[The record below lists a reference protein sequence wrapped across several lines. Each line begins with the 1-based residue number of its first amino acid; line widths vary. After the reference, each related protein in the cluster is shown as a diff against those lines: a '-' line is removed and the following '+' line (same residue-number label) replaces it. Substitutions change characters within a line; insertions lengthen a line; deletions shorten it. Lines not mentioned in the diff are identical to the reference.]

1 MPVGTP
7 GFVGNRLREAREA
20 RQMTGTILSE
30 LTGVSVASISLY
42 ENGRAA
48 PPPQVLERLADK
60 LNFRTSFFFRKD
72 ESASAAKSRPL
83 FERSKSATTKTAR
96 MRGRHQRTWL
106 RECLQY
112 LAKAIRIPP
121 VEMPESIDDFDWLD
135 CSDGDLENIA
145 TLVRRSWGLG
155 DGPISNVTLL
165 AENHGIVVTK
175 VSMKGKDLDA
185 FSLWDVVDERPYIA
199 FNTNVHS
206 MFRLRY
212 SVAHELGHL
221 ILHKNV
227 TAAAAEDRN
236 NFKLIE
242 SQADRFAS
250 AFLTPSVTFPVEVPI
265 PTLEAFR
272 TLKSRW
278 KVSIKMMIHRAQDLD
293 LLNREEARRLYISY
307 NRRGWNKE
315 EPLDS
320 EYEIEEPR
328 LVRRAFEL
336 VVENDLIN
344 RSQIVADLPF
354 NIEDIERVANL
365 PIGYLEEDSEYNWAL
380 RYLESGLTDPT
391 GPYPSSCHTG
401 CERDNEERA

>member
-1 MPVGTP
+1 
-7 GFVGNRLREAREA
+7 
-20 RQMTGTILSE
+20 MTGTILSE
-30 LTGVSVASISLY
+30 LTGVSVQSISAY
-42 ENGRAA
+42 ETGKVT
-48 PPPQVLERLADK
+48 PPAEILERLADK
-60 LNFRTSFFFRKD
+60 LNFKINFFFWGD
-72 ESASAAKSRPL
+72 ESASLPESQPV
-83 FERSKSATTKTAR
+83 FERSKSATTKAVR

-112 LAKAIRIPP
+112 LARAIRIPP
-121 VEMPESIDDFDWLD
+121 VDMPGLFDDFDWLD
-135 CSDGDLENIA
+135 CSDADLESIA

-165 AENHGIVVTK
+165 AENHGIIVTK
-175 VSMKGKDLDA
+175 VSMKGRDLDA
-185 FSLWDVVDERPYIA
+185 FSLWDVVDGRPYIA

-206 MFRLRY
+206 MFRHRF

-227 TAAAAEDRN
+227 MTAQVEDRN

-242 SQADRFAS
+242 SQADHFAS
-250 AFLTPSVTFPVEVPI
+250 AFLAPSETFPVELPI

-272 TLKSRW
+272 ILKSRW

-293 LLNREEARRLYISY
+293 IINRGEARQLYISY

-336 VVENDLIN
+336 VVEKDLIN

-354 NIEDIERVANL
+354 NIEDIERLANL
-365 PIGYLEEDSEYNWAL
+365 PIGYLEEDSEYNWAI

-391 GPYPSSCHTG
+391 TPYPPSCQTG
-401 CERDNEERA
+401 CDRDNEEKS

>member
-7 GFVGNRLREAREA
+7 GFVGIRLREAREA

-30 LTGVSVASISLY
+30 LTGVSVQSISAY
-42 ENGRAA
+42 ETGKVT
-48 PPPQVLERLADK
+48 PPPEILERLAEK
-60 LNFRTSFFFRKD
+60 LNFKISFFFRED
-72 ESASAAKSRPL
+72 ETASLPEGQPV
-83 FERSKSATTKTAR
+83 FERSRSATTKAVR
-96 MRGRHQRTWL
+96 MRARHQRTWL

-121 VEMPESIDDFDWLD
+121 VDMPESIDDFDWLD
-135 CSDGDLENIA
+135 CSDGDLESIS

-175 VSMKGKDLDA
+175 VSMKGRDLDA
-185 FSLWDVVDERPYIA
+185 FSLWDEVDGRPYIA

-206 MFRLRY
+206 TFRNRF

-227 TAAAAEDRN
+227 PAAEVEDRN
-236 NFKLIE
+236 NLKLIE
-242 SQADRFAS
+242 SQADHFAS
-250 AFLTPSVTFPVEVPI
+250 AFLTPSETFPVELPI

-272 TLKSRW
+272 ILKSRW

-293 LLNREEARRLYISY
+293 LIDREEARGLYISY

-315 EPLDS
+315 EPLDPD
-320 EYEIEEPR
+320 YDIEEPR
-328 LVRRAFEL
+328 LMRRAFEL
-336 VVENDLIN
+336 VVENDLIS
-344 RSQIVADLPF
+344 RSQVIADLPF
-354 NIEDIERVANL
+354 NVEDLERLANL
-365 PIGYLEEDSEYNWAL
+365 PIGYLVEDSEYNWAI
-380 RYLESGLTDPT
+380 RYLESGLPGNTA
-391 GPYPSSCHTG
+391 PYTPPCQTG
-401 CERDNEERA
+401 CDRDDEETV